1 MKSKHSG
8 TKDFFV
14 FSKTER
20 NGIIV
25 LVVII
30 ILLILAPYFYRS
42 FFNAIPS
49 KNTTFYSSADSFF
62 TALTQKPEELVKKPN
77 NPIEHEEFFLHKN
90 PNYFFFDPNNAS
102 IEEFVQL
109 GLSVKQA
116 QVIERYRSKGGRFKT
131 PEEFSKMYVI
141 DSSMFKKLKP
151 WIRISFVAK
160 SNEYTKKDSIS
171 NVKEQPIIVELN
183 SADTL
188 ELTKI
193 KGIGK
198 AFARRIIAY
207 RDLLGGYVR
216 IDQLGE
222 VYGMRKDLINSIAS
236 NITLDST
243 KIKFINLNLTTYE
256 ELKKHPYISD
266 YQAKAIIYYRSK
278 VGNIKNRKELL
289 DNKLLPLDKYMS
301 IKSYLKT
308 N

>member
-1 MKSKHSG
+1 MKSKRAG
-8 TKDFFV
+8 PKEFFV
-14 FSKTER
+14 FSKSER

-30 ILLILAPYFYRS
+30 ILLILSPHFYRS
-42 FFNAIPS
+42 FFQAIPS
-49 KNTTFYSSADSFF
+49 KDSSFYSSVDSFF
-62 TALTQKPEELVKKPN
+62 TALTQKPEESVKNPN
-77 NPIEHEEFFLHKN
+77 NPVEHEEFDSRKN
-90 PNYFFFDPNNAS
+90 PNYFFFDPNNTT

-151 WIRISFVAK
+151 WIKISLLAK
-160 SNEYTKKDSIS
+160 SNEQTNKDTVSKI
-171 NVKEQPIIVELN
+171 KLQPIIVELN
-183 SADTL
+183 TADSL

-216 IDQLGE
+216 IDQLSE
-222 VYGMRKDLINSIAS
+222 VYGVRKELMNSIAS
-236 NITLDST
+236 SITLDST
-243 KIKFINLNLTTYE
+243 KIKFINLNLVTYE

-289 DNKLLPLDKYMS
+289 DNKLLPLDKYIC
-301 IKSYLKT
+301 IKSYLTT

>member
-8 TKDFFV
+8 TKEYFV

-30 ILLILAPYFYRS
+30 ILLILSPYFYRS
-42 FFNAIPS
+42 FFQAIPS
-49 KNTTFYSSADSFF
+49 KNSGFYSQADSFF
-62 TALTQKPEELVKKPN
+62 SALTQKPDESIKSAS
-77 NPIEHEEFFLHKN
+77 NPIEHEELDLHKN
-90 PNYFFFDPNNAS
+90 PNYFFFDPNNTT

-116 QVIERYRSKGGRFKT
+116 QVIERYISKGGYFKS

-141 DSSMFKKLKP
+141 DSTMFKRLKP
-151 WIRISFVAK
+151 WIKISFLSK
-160 SNEYTKKDSIS
+160 SNKQTNKDSIPKI
-171 NVKEQPIIVELN
+171 NQQPIVVELN
-183 SADTL
+183 TADSL

-207 RDLLGGYVR
+207 RDLLGGYIR

-222 VYGMRKDLINSIAS
+222 VYGVRKELINSIAS

-243 KIKFINLNLTTYE
+243 KIKFINLNLVTYE

-289 DNKLLPLDKYMS
+289 DNKLLPSDKYVR
-301 IKSYLKT
+301 IKSYLTT